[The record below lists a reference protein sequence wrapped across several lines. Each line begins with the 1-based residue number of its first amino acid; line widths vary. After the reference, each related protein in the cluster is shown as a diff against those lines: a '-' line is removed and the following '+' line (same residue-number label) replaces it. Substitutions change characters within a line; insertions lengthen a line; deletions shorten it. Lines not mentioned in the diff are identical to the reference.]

1 MKRWI
6 VTGGLVAW
14 ALAAILLVTF
24 AFTRTDPV
32 TTEDIDAIMD
42 PSEKRLDE
50 ASFIPGVSKDE
61 VVERALAPIHRKDE
75 CRSVLKGQGSA
86 PVLLG

>member
-6 VTGGLVAW
+6 VTGGLVA

-24 AFTRTDPV
+24 AFTGTDPV
-32 TTEDIDAIMD
+32 TTEDIDAIID

-61 VVERALAPIHRKDE
+61 VVERALTPIHRRDE
-75 CRSVLKGQGSA
+75 CRGRSKV
-86 PVLLG
+86 